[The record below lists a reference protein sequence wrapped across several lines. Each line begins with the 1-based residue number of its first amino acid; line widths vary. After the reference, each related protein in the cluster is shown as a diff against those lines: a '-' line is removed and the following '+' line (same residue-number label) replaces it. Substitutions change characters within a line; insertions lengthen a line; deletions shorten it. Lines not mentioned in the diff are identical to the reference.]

1 MNPVADFLSRW
12 ATSCA
17 EAYDDF
23 ETARAAVQINAL
35 EEAFAADEQLQP
47 EVELREEREEKENIR
62 DMSDLA
68 DVHADRAQLSEP
80 EPAAEKTG
88 AIIDL
93 PFPVWSSNRERMFTL
108 PRS

>member
-1 MNPVADFLSRW
+1 
-12 ATSCA
+12 
-17 EAYDDF
+17 
-23 ETARAAVQINAL
+23 VQINAL
-35 EEAFAADEQLQP
+35 EEAFAEDEQLQP

-68 DVHADRAQLSEP
+68 DVPHADRAQLDEP

-93 PFPVWSSNRERMFTL
+93 PFPVWMAEQQSTL
-108 PRS
+108 ARS